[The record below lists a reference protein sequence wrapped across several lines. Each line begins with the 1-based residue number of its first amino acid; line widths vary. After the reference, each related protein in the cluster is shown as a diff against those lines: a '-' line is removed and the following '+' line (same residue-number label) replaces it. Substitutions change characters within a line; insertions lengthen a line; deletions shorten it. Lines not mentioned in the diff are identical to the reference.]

1 MEVSNPWRDAIKVV
15 YWAKNMH
22 KSKYFKGIMGCV
34 SDTVVS
40 KDEHGR
46 PLLWDWCIEIFLGTI
61 WQEAEGNFERFADLL
76 FKTWLEEWLHM
87 IYRWERVH
95 SLNKEDFEFR
105 DEEKPVRAWV
115 KVLTNL
121 P

>member
-1 MEVSNPWRDAIKVV
+1 
-15 YWAKNMH
+15 
-22 KSKYFKGIMGCV
+22 
-34 SDTVVS
+34 
-40 KDEHGR
+40 
-46 PLLWDWCIEIFLGTI
+46 
-61 WQEAEGNFERFADLL
+61 
-76 FKTWLEEWLHM
+76 M

-95 SLNKEDFEFR
+95 GSNKEGFEFR